1 MGSTTSTKRV
11 LAALCGLSVLSGCAS
26 APGQGAFLTPLDRM
40 VVSSEFGER
49 RGLKRRKH
57 YGLDLRA
64 PRGTPVAAA
73 APGRIIFRGQ
83 KRGFGRL
90 LIVDHGRGTTTYYA
104 HLSDFA
110 VGHGEAV
117 GPGQTIGF
125 VGQSGNATG
134 PHLHFELREGG
145 EPVDPRRRIAF

>member
-1 MGSTTSTKRV
+1 MGSTTSTRG
-11 LAALCGLSVLSGCAS
+11 LFAALCGLSVLTGCAA
-26 APGQGAFLTPLDRM
+26 APKPGAFIAPLDLM

-49 RGLKRRKH
+49 RGLKRRRH

-64 PRGTPVAAA
+64 PRGAPVAAA
-73 APGRIIFRGQ
+73 ASGRIIFRGQ

-134 PHLHFELREGG
+134 PHLHFELREDGK
-145 EPVDPRRRIAF
+145 PVDPRRRLSF